1 MGRSSRAAARHGA
14 AAADHLA
21 TLISRADEMLRA
33 ARHKLGNWHNGIAR
47 GRAVA
52 TANTPE
58 KPTIAL
64 PESAEVVIVGGGV
77 SGCSALY
84 ELSKRGVRAVL
95 LERSK
100 LSSGTTWHSNGL
112 AWSLR
117 PCETEIELLR
127 ATQAQLAELERETG
141 ESAGWSNNGGLF
153 IAHRE
158 SRMQEYR
165 RLVDAGRAFGIEAR
179 LLSAAEAAE
188 LCPLL
193 DERAF
198 VGAIHSPRDGAIE
211 PASMIAALARC
222 ARSRGAQIFE
232 ECPVTR
238 VLTDEKTFGSKQV
251 TGVETDRGLIRTGC
265 VLNASGAWARQV
277 ARMVKLDI
285 PLTPMKHA
293 YVVTEPLARARGM
306 PNVRDHDLS
315 VCLKAQGGSLSV
327 GGYELN
333 PIVLRSVA
341 QDFSFGLYE
350 LDWSVFGALMRAA
363 SSLVPELAGVGVRST
378 VCGPESFTPD
388 HRPILGEDPRC
399 AGFFYSC
406 GYNSAGVMLAGGCG
420 ARVAEWIVHGRP
432 GRHMFSHDVRRFTP
446 EQTRDVVWATERS
459 HEAYVKSYAIVF
471 PHDQPLAGRNFR
483 TGPFHELL
491 VGAGAVMEERQGWE
505 RPGWFLRQ
513 GTAPVPAYDY
523 YGSYGTA
530 RNRECRYTELLRQ
543 EASFDFPAHFDHIR
557 EEALACRGNAA
568 LFDASYLGKFYLCGP
583 DAQKAADFLFTGCT
597 DAEVD
602 RTVYTCMLNK
612 RGGTEADCTI
622 TWILPGSSGV
632 VDPIFKGKALYVVSA
647 GLSAYHAWAHIR
659 RIVADKGFN
668 VSFHNATDQMGVLS
682 LQGPNSAKI
691 LQNLVDADL
700 AGDDFPFS
708 SSKLVRANGKLVRAF
723 RISFVGELGYELH
736 IPIHHCEKVFRGI
749 VELGKPWR
757 LKLAGYRA
765 LYSLSCEKG
774 FHLWNSDLR
783 SDDNPI
789 EANLGFT
796 CRKDGKYLGSDAVD
810 NLRKNGVKR
819 KLVSLHVKHQVPMWG
834 LETVYRNGEIVGY
847 LTRAEYAHT
856 FGYSIGHSYI
866 KHPQDQI
873 LTNEF
878 LQSGEYQVQI
888 MGKMYPAQMYLK
900 SPFDP
905 HNKRL
910 LNEYD
915 QL

>member
-1 MGRSSRAAARHGA
+1 MRCCAPPDTRYLKRRARDTSYPCVLFWLSARQLAQWHRARQSRRHRQHAREADDRVARERRGRHRWWRSVGLQRLVRAIEARRSSGAARAVEAELGHDVAQQRPGLEPAPVRDGDRAAARHPG
-14 AAADHLA
+14 
-21 TLISRADEMLRA
+21 
-33 ARHKLGNWHNGIAR
+33 
-47 GRAVA
+47 
-52 TANTPE
+52 P
-58 KPTIAL
+58 
-64 PESAEVVIVGGGV
+64 
-77 SGCSALY
+77 
-84 ELSKRGVRAVL
+84 
-95 LERSK
+95 
-100 LSSGTTWHSNGL
+100 
-112 AWSLR
+112 
-117 PCETEIELLR
+117 
-127 ATQAQLAELERETG
+127 
-141 ESAGWSNNGGLF
+141 
-153 IAHRE
+153 
-158 SRMQEYR
+158 
-165 RLVDAGRAFGIEAR
+165 AGRARARDRRERRLEQQRRPVHRAQREPHAGVPAARRRGPGVRDRGEAAERRRGRGALPAARRARLRRRDPLAAGRRDRAREHDRRAGQVREEPRRADIRGVPGDAGAHRREDLRLEAGDRRGDGPRPHPHRLRAERERRLGAAGRAHGQAGHPADADEAR
-179 LLSAAEAAE
+179 L
-188 LCPLL
+188 
-193 DERAF
+193 R
-198 VGAIHSPRDGAIE
+198 GDGA
-211 PASMIAALARC
+211 A
-222 ARSRGAQIFE
+222 G
-232 ECPVTR
+232 
-238 VLTDEKTFGSKQV
+238 
-251 TGVETDRGLIRTGC
+251 
-265 VLNASGAWARQV
+265 
-277 ARMVKLDI
+277 
-285 PLTPMKHA
+285 
-293 YVVTEPLARARGM
+293 ARAR
-306 PNVRDHDLS
+306 H
-315 VCLKAQGGSLSV
+315 AQRARPRPERLPEGAGRLA
-327 GGYELN
+327 ERRR
-333 PIVLRSVA
+333 LRA
-341 QDFSFGLYE
+341 QPH
-350 LDWSVFGALMRAA
+350 RAA
-363 SSLVPELAGVGVRST
+363 ECRPGLLLWAVRARLER
-378 VCGPESFTPD
+378 VRRA
-388 HRPILGEDPRC
+388 H
-399 AGFFYSC
+399 
-406 GYNSAGVMLAGGCG
+406 AGGEQPRAG
-420 ARVAEWIVHGRP
+420 AGRSRRPVHGLRP
-432 GRHMFSHDVRRFTP
+432 RELHPRPPADLGFTP